1 MKKLNQKFKNS
12 IKSGATHTP
21 QIGNNSTPNYKS
33 PQSEINT
40 SQPKTKPLPSKLRIL
55 PFTLLLLLLFLT
67 GQSFAQNST
76 DKLTQTIRGIIT
88 DAASGE
94 AIPFASVSLVDSPE
108 KGAMSDDDG
117 QFRISHV
124 TIGRHSVKA
133 TYLGYEPAIIKEIM
147 VSSAKEVYL
156 EITLKES
163 VQNLDEVVVRPRVN
177 KEQPLNKMAATGA
190 RMLSVEEASRYAGG
204 FDDPARLASAFA
216 GVASD
221 GSSNGI
227 SIHGNAPH
235 LLSWRME
242 GVEIPNPNHF
252 ADISIMG
259 GGILSSL
266 SSNVLGNSDFF
277 TGAFPAEYSNA
288 VSGVFDVKLRNGNN
302 QKYEH
307 TAQLGT
313 LGFDIA
319 SEGPISRKTGSSYLI
334 NYRYS
339 ATGFADRIG
348 LMDMNGEKADYQDLN
363 MKLNFPTQKAGT
375 FSFWMTGLIDDYI
388 TENADSTEWNSI
400 MDENY
405 SFSQQRMA
413 AGGLG
418 HSYFFRKGG
427 QLKTTLAGTYFK
439 EHAYIDFFDN
449 MMNHIPYIDM
459 NRNFSNLIA
468 DISFN
473 CKFSSRFANKN
484 GITYTS
490 MFYNMDMG
498 KSMYVGEK
506 LIPVYDGDGNTGLLT
521 AYTSNSVNINNYI
534 TLNFGLN
541 GQWLML
547 NDSWTLEPRAGIKWQ
562 PTDRSAFA
570 AAYGLHSR
578 MEKIDVYFVQ
588 VDNNYVNKN
597 LDFTKAHHFM
607 LSYALKLSDN
617 ASLKIEPFY
626 QYLYNV
632 PVAEGSYSILN
643 RKDFYIDK
651 ALSNKGEGR
660 NYGVD
665 VTLERYLNKGWYYM
679 FTGSVFD
686 SRYCGGDG
694 VWHDTRY
701 NRKYIINTLGGKEWM
716 VGSKKQNV
724 ISANIKL
731 TLQGGDRYSPID
743 RDATLAHPDKE
754 VQHDESRAF
763 SVQFEPMFVANYTV
777 SYKINRKKIAHEFAI
792 KHLNATNVKGY
803 EGHLYNKRTGEIE
816 PYRTTLSLP
825 NISYKIEF

>member
-1 MKKLNQKFKNS
+1 MKKSNQRIKNA

-21 QIGNNSTPNYKS
+21 QIENHSTPTTKS
-33 PQSEINT
+33 PQSETNA
-40 SQPKTKPLPSKLRIL
+40 SQPNTKPLPSNLRIL
-55 PFTLLLLLLFLT
+55 PFTLLFILIFLSV
-67 GQSFAQNST
+67 QSSAQNST

-94 AIPFASVSLVDSPE
+94 AIPYASVSLVDTPE

-117 QFRISHV
+117 QFSISNV
-124 TIGRHSVKA
+124 TLGRHSVQA

-147 VSSAKEVYL
+147 VSSSKEVFL
-156 EITLKES
+156 EIALKES
-163 VQNLDEVVVRPRVN
+163 VLSLDEVVVRPRVN
-177 KEQPLNKMAATGA
+177 KELPLNKMAATGA

-216 GVASD
+216 GVSSD
-221 GSSNGI
+221 GMSNGI

-277 TGAFPAEYSNA
+277 TGAFPAEYNNA

-307 TAQLGT
+307 TAQIGT
-313 LGFDIA
+313 IGFDIA
-319 SEGPISRKTGSSYLI
+319 SEGPLSRKKSSSYI
-334 NYRYS
+334 VNYRYS
-339 ATGFADRIG
+339 ATGLASNLG
-348 LMDMNGEKADYQDLN
+348 LMDMSGQKVDYQDLN
-363 MKLNFPTQKAGT
+363 MKLNFPTRKAGVFT
-375 FSFWMTGLIDDYI
+375 VWATGFIDNLV
-388 TENADSTEWNSI
+388 TENSDTSEWKSK

-405 SFSQQRMA
+405 SEAKQYMIA
-413 AGGLG
+413 TGIG
-418 HSYFFRKGG
+418 HSYSFRRGG

-439 EHAYIDFFDN
+439 EHAYVDFYDKD
-449 MMNHIPYIDM
+449 MSHIPYLDM

-468 DISFN
+468 DIIYN
-473 CKFSSRFANKN
+473 RKFSSRFANKT
-484 GITYTS
+484 GITYTR
-490 MFYNMDMG
+490 MFYDMDMV
-498 KSMYVGEK
+498 KSRYVGEN
-506 LIPVYDGDGNTGLLT
+506 LIPVYDGEGNTGLLA
-521 AYTSNSVNINNYI
+521 AYTSNALNINNYI

-562 PTDRSAFA
+562 PTSRSAFA

-588 VDNNYVNKN
+588 VDNNYVNKD

-626 QYLYNV
+626 QYLYDV
-632 PVAEGSYSILN
+632 PVAKDSYSILN

-651 ALSNKGEGR
+651 VLANKGEGR

-665 VTLERYLNKGWYYM
+665 ITLERYLNKGWYYM

-731 TLQGGDRYSPID
+731 TLQGGDRYSPLD

-763 SVQFEPMFVANYTV
+763 SEQFEPMFIANYTV
-777 SYKINRKKIAHEFAI
+777 SYKINRKTISHEFAI

-803 EGHLYNKRTGEIE
+803 EEHLYNKRTGEIE
-816 PYRTTLSLP
+816 PYRTTLALP